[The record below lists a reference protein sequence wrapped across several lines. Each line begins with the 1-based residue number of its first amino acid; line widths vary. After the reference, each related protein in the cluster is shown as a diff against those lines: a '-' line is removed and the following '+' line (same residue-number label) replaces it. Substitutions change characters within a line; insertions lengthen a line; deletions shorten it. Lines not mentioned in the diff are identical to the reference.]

1 MEFKEIT
8 KRDAEVHLAQ
18 ALDKLRRT
26 GAGMGCLVGEQADIV
41 DRDFDGFKRLFANY
55 LNAAAKTGIDWNK
68 IEPLPEGSVR
78 ANNSRRVFNGLHNY
92 TYYNPIIT
100 ILIPKDYSIQK
111 FTITK

>member
-41 DRDFDGFKRLFANY
+41 DRDFDGFKRL
-55 LNAAAKTGIDWNK
+55 L
-68 IEPLPEGSVR
+68 
-78 ANNSRRVFNGLHNY
+78 VFMIL
-92 TYYNPIIT
+92 TFSTFQFWII
-100 ILIPKDYSIQK
+100 
-111 FTITK
+111 F

>member
-92 TYYNPIIT
+92 YNPIIFM
-100 ILIPKDYSIQK
+100 IL
-111 FTITK
+111 